1 MVISGPRPQIGR
13 PATVEIIDNSNNWY
27 PLIVI
32 AGQYKVTEAQRF
44 GDKVSTGAI
53 SYQDFNPYES
63 AAVSA
68 HFQGGYGL
76 REYSDIVLTPRDPST
91 FVKETSNVDT
101 SEGIAILS
109 PAIPA
114 ETLPNSTAP
123 VIWMGELTISGT
135 LQFYAVC
142 GFQGSCIYSRG
153 SGGTWTQCTGTTAG
167 IPVAGAVGSFNGRL
181 ILGYGA
187 AVNTPAQF
195 TTNGGAT
202 FATVTDGTGNVF
214 ISAITTDKVSAYIA
228 GGISG
233 GWGANGRGSAQ
244 VMASTT
250 GSTFDPA
257 SIVKCGN
264 PDWPI
269 TALAPGGGLV
279 NLFVAKQDQLGE
291 LDSSNV
297 YRTLMPF
304 DSVLPR
310 NGLGM
315 RWYFARGA
323 GTGPAAPAVSISEG
337 GSEAVGPLILL
348 VPRDNQLWLYAPSS
362 ASAGQAQNLT
372 VWANPELRPPNAR
385 GETKALLGTARWL
398 YSAITDVN
406 GHTWILK
413 RDGRTGATHTWLDL
427 GVHTCTAIGW
437 TPLDGT
443 TLGAPHLFLGY
454 DNNVL
459 NVTLPFNTEW
469 PPDDTSVR
477 YQTSGTMDTPDIDLG
492 FPSEPKVLFSVQIVA
507 DALSLNQTCEVLYSL
522 DGGAFQVLG
531 TATVSPETEILF
543 SDPRP
548 SARFVTLRAALTS
561 TDTSHTPQLRA
572 LVLRCSLNT
581 KLYRLWNLVAIVP
594 AGAGTLPSDSLRN
607 PKTVIDGLW
616 ALRRAGIPVIFQ
628 DRWKTRYQVRI
639 LEIEETEV
647 AREPGGPLETA
658 VALQLLEVSGSAAL
672 VGQQVFPLAAWTVF
686 WFPMFVPGTAYASGI
701 YISIF
706 GGAVLSGS
714 ATITNNE
721 PSAVYP
727 TFQIS
732 GPGHIPTLTN
742 GSQVWTLNTNI
753 PSGQVVTVQFDPTKH
768 TVVGVDGTDYS
779 SFVLAGSTWWSL
791 AAGANSVS
799 VVMGGATTPTS
810 YIALQYPL

>member
-27 PLIVI
+27 PLIVVS
-32 AGQYKVTEAQRF
+32 GQYKVTEAQRF

-123 VIWMGELTISGT
+123 VIWMGELTVSGT

-142 GFQGSCIYSRG
+142 GFAGRCIYSRG

-167 IPVAGAVGSFNGRL
+167 APVAGAVGSFNGRL
-181 ILGYGA
+181 LLGYGA
-187 AVNTPAQF
+187 SVATGAQV
-195 TTNGGAT
+195 TTDGGAT
-202 FATVTDGTGNVF
+202 FNTVTQDGTGTVYV
-214 ISAITTDKVSAYIA
+214 SAFTTDKVVAYIA

-233 GWGANGRGSAQ
+233 DWGVNGRGGAQ
-244 VMASTT
+244 VMTSTT
-250 GSTFDPA
+250 GS
-257 SIVKCGN
+257 SYQLSSKVSCGN

-269 TALAPGGGLV
+269 TAIAPGGGLV
-279 NLFVAKQDQLGE
+279 NLYVAKQDQLGE
-291 LDSSNV
+291 LDTTNV
-297 YRTLMPF
+297 YRTLIPF

-310 NGLGM
+310 NGRGM

-323 GTGPAAPAVSISEG
+323 GTGPAAPAVSLSEG

-372 VWANPELRPPNAR
+372 LWANPELRPPNAR

-427 GVHTCTAIGW
+427 GVHTCTALGW
-437 TPLDGT
+437 TALDGT
-443 TLGAPHLFLGY
+443 TSGTPHLFVGY

-492 FPSEPKVLFSVQIVA
+492 FPSEPKVLFSVQVVA
-507 DALSLNQTCEVLYSL
+507 DNLSLNQTCEVLYAL

-531 TATVSPETEILF
+531 TATTGPEVDILF

-548 SARFVTLRAALTS
+548 SAHFVTLRAALTS
-561 TDTSHTPQLRA
+561 SDTTKTPQLRA

-616 ALRRAGIPVIFQ
+616 AIRRAGIPVIFQ

-647 AREPGGPLETA
+647 MREPGGPLETA

-672 VGQQVFPLAAWTVF
+672 VGQVVFTLATWTNL
-686 WFPMFVPGTAYASGI
+686 WFPMGFPGNGL
-701 YISIF
+701 
-706 GGAVLSGS
+706 GGEVISGS
-714 ATITNNE
+714 ATVTNSE
-721 PSAVYP
+721 PAAVYP
-727 TFQIS
+727 TFVIS

-742 GSQVWTLNTNI
+742 GASVWTLNMDV

-779 SFVLAGSTWWSL
+779 SFVKVGSVWWSL

-799 VVMGGATTPTS
+799 VVMGGATYPTS
-810 YIALQYPL
+810 MITLQYPL

>member
-1 MVISGPRPQIGR
+1 MVISGPRPHQGR
-13 PATVEIIDNSNNWY
+13 TATCEIIDNSNNWY
-27 PLIVI
+27 PLIII

-76 REYSDIVLTPRDPST
+76 REYSDITLTPRDPST

-123 VIWMGELTISGT
+123 VVWMGELIVPAVG
-135 LQFYAVC
+135 LVFVAVC
-142 GFQGSCIYSRG
+142 GFQGRCIYVRTL
-153 SGGTWTQCTGTTAG
+153 GGVWTQCAGTTAAA
-167 IPVAGAVGSFNGRL
+167 PVAGAVGSFNGNL
-181 ILGYGA
+181 LLGYGA
-187 AVNTPAQF
+187 TVNTPAQV
-195 TTNGGAT
+195 TANAGAT
-202 FATVTDGTGNVF
+202 FANVTDGTGNVF
-214 ISAITTDKVSAYIA
+214 VSAYTTDKVAAYIA

-244 VMASTT
+244 VMSSVDGA
-250 GSTFDPA
+250 TFAPS

-279 NLFVAKQDQLGE
+279 NLYVAKQNELGE
-291 LDSSNV
+291 LDSTNV

-323 GTGPAAPAVSISEG
+323 GTGPAAPAVSLSEG

-385 GETKALLGTARWL
+385 GETKALLGTSRWL

-443 TLGAPHLFLGY
+443 TLGAPHLFIGY

-469 PPDDTSVR
+469 PPDDTTCR
-477 YQTSGTMDTPDIDLG
+477 YQTSGTVDTPDIDLG
-492 FPSEPKVLFSVQIVA
+492 FPSEPKVLFSVQVVA
-507 DALSLNQTCEVLYSL
+507 DNLSANQTCEVLYAL

-531 TATVSPETEILF
+531 TATTGPETDILF

-548 SARFVTLRAALTS
+548 SAHFVTLRAALTT
-561 TDTSHTPQLRA
+561 TDPTQTPQLRA

-594 AGAGTLPSDSLRN
+594 AGAGTLPSDALRN

-628 DRWKTRYQVRI
+628 DRWKARYQVRI

-672 VGQQVFPLAAWTVF
+672 LGQVVFTLGAWTNL
-686 WFPMFVPGTAYASGI
+686 WFPMDFPGNGL
-701 YISIF
+701 
-706 GGAVLSGS
+706 GGEVLSGS
-714 ATITNNE
+714 ATVTNNE

-727 TFQIS
+727 TFQIA

-742 GSQVWTLNTNI
+742 GASVWTLNRNL
-753 PSGQVVTVQFDPTKH
+753 PAGAVLTVQFDPTKH
-768 TVVGVDGTDYS
+768 TAVTQDGTDYS
-779 SFVLAGSTWWSL
+779 AYVAGGSVWWSL
-791 AAGANSVS
+791 APGANSVS
-799 VVMGGATTPTS
+799 VVMGGATTPASMIT
-810 YIALQYPL
+810 LQYPL

>member
-13 PATVEIIDNSNNWY
+13 PATVEIIDNSNTWY
-27 PLIVI
+27 PLIVLP
-32 AGQYKVTEAQRF
+32 GQYKVTEAQRF

-109 PAIPA
+109 PAIPS

-123 VIWMGELTISGT
+123 VVWMGELAASGT
-135 LQFYAVC
+135 QIFYAVA
-142 GFQGSCIYSRG
+142 GFQGKCIYSRG
-153 SGGTWTQCTGTTAG
+153 VGGTWTQCTGTTAG
-167 IPVAGAVGSFNGRL
+167 VPVAGAVGSFNGRL
-181 ILGYGA
+181 LLGYGISSS
-187 AVNTPAQF
+187 TPAQL
-195 TTNGGAT
+195 TTDGGAT
-202 FATVTDGTGNVF
+202 YANVTDGTGNVF
-214 ISAITTDKVSAYIA
+214 IGAFTTDKLVAYIA
-228 GGISG
+228 GGITGS
-233 GWGANGRGSAQ
+233 WGNNGRGWAQ
-244 VMASTT
+244 VMTSTT

-269 TALAPGGGLV
+269 TGLAPGGGLV
-279 NLFVAKQDQLGE
+279 NLFVAKQNELGE
-291 LDSSNV
+291 LDSTNV

-304 DSVLPR
+304 DTALPR
-310 NGLGM
+310 NGRGM

-323 GTGPAAPAVSISEG
+323 GTGPASPAVSLTEG

-427 GVHTCTAIGW
+427 GVHPCTAIGW
-437 TPLDGT
+437 TALDGT
-443 TLGAPHLFLGY
+443 TSGAPHLFIGY

-477 YQTSGTMDTPDIDLG
+477 YQTSGTLDTPDIDLG
-492 FPSEPKVLFSVQIVA
+492 FPSEPKVLFSVQVVA
-507 DALSLNQTCEVLYSL
+507 DDLSLNQTCEVLYAL
-522 DGGAFQVLG
+522 EGGAFQVLG
-531 TATVSPETEILF
+531 TASASPETEILF
-543 SDPRP
+543 PDPRP
-548 SARFVTLRAALTS
+548 SARFVTLRAALSS
-561 TDTSHTPQLRA
+561 TDAHFTPQLRA

-616 ALRRAGIPVIFQ
+616 AIRRAGIPVIFQ
-628 DRWKTRYQVRI
+628 DRWRTRYQVRI

-658 VALQLLEVSGSAAL
+658 VALQLLEVNGQAAL
-672 VGQQVFPLAAWTVF
+672 VGQQLFTMGAWTNL
-686 WFPMFVPGTAYASGI
+686 WFPMTFPGNLL
-701 YISIF
+701 
-706 GGAVLSGS
+706 GGEVLTGS
-714 ATITNNE
+714 ATITNSE

-727 TFQIS
+727 TWQIA

-742 GSQVWTLNTNI
+742 GASTWTLNTDV
-753 PSGQVVTVQFDPTKH
+753 PSGAVLTVQFDPTKH
-768 TVVGVDGTDYS
+768 TVVSQDGTDYS
-779 SFVLAGSTWWSL
+779 SFVLGGSVWWSL

-799 VVMGGATTPTS
+799 VTMGGATTAASMIT
-810 YIALQYPL
+810 LQYPL

>member
-1 MVISGPRPQIGR
+1 MVISGPRPHIGR
-13 PATVEIIDNSNNWY
+13 PATVEIIGNDNSWY
-27 PLIVI
+27 PLIVP

-135 LQFYAVC
+135 LMFYAVC
-142 GFQGSCIYSRG
+142 GFQGKCIYSRG

-167 IPVAGAVGSFNGRL
+167 APVAGAVGSFNGRL
-181 ILGYGA
+181 LLGYGA
-187 AVNTPAQF
+187 NVATGAQV
-195 TTNGGAT
+195 TTDGGAT
-202 FATVTDGTGNVF
+202 FNTVTQDGTGTVYV
-214 ISAITTDKVSAYIA
+214 SAFTTDKVAAYIA

-233 GWGANGRGSAQ
+233 DWGVNGRGGAQ
-244 VMASTT
+244 VMTSTT
-250 GSTFDPA
+250 GS
-257 SIVKCGN
+257 SYQLSSKVSCGN

-279 NLFVAKQDQLGE
+279 NLFVAKQNELGE
-291 LDSSNV
+291 LDSTNA
-297 YRTLMPF
+297 YRTLMTF

-323 GTGPAAPAVSISEG
+323 GTGPAAPAVTITEG

-348 VPRDNQLWLYAPSS
+348 IPRDNQLWLYAPSS

-385 GETKALLGTARWL
+385 GETKALLGTSRWL

-427 GVHTCTAIGW
+427 GVHPCTAIGW
-437 TPLDGT
+437 SPLDGT

-477 YQTSGTMDTPDIDLG
+477 YQTSGTLDLPDIDLG
-492 FPSEPKVLFSVQIVA
+492 FPSEPKVLFSVQVVC

-522 DGGAFQVLG
+522 EGGAFQVLG
-531 TATVSPETEILF
+531 TATSGPEVDILF
-543 SDPRP
+543 PDPRP
-548 SARFVTLRAALTS
+548 SAHFVTLRAALTS
-561 TDTSHTPQLRA
+561 TDPHFTPQLRA

-594 AGAGTLPSDSLRN
+594 AGAGTLPSDALKN
-607 PKTVIDGLW
+607 PKTMIDGLW
-616 ALRRAGIPVIFQ
+616 AIRKAGIPVIFQ
-628 DRWKTRYQVRI
+628 DRWKVRYQVRI

-658 VALQLLEVSGSAAL
+658 VALQLLEVSGQAAL
-672 VGQQVFPLAAWTVF
+672 VGQTVF
-686 WFPMFVPGTAYASGI
+686 TLGTWTNLWFPMDFPGNLLGPE
-701 YISIF
+701 
-706 GGAVLSGS
+706 VLSGS
-714 ATITNNE
+714 ATITNSE

-727 TFQIS
+727 TWVIT

-742 GSQVWTLNTNI
+742 GSQTWTLNRDV
-753 PSGQVVTVQFDPTKH
+753 PAGAVLTVQFDPTKH
-768 TVVGVDGTDYS
+768 TVVAQDGTDYS
-779 SFVLAGSTWWSL
+779 SYVLAGSVWWSL
-791 AAGANSVS
+791 APGANSVS
-799 VVMGGATTPTS
+799 VVMGGATTPASMIT
-810 YIALQYPL
+810 LQYPL